1 MSDTIPQRA
10 GPHAPLSPHLQV
22 WRFTVTMAA
31 SITQRIF
38 GVGNAIGLLL
48 FTVWVASAAI
58 SDAAFAAVSGFL
70 ASPFGLFLLFGFTLS
85 FSFHMLNG
93 IRYLFWDAGR
103 GLDKEFASATAWAA
117 YIGAV
122 VMTGLIFFVGF
133 SVHGGA

>member
-10 GPHAPLSPHLQV
+10 GPNAPLSPHLQV

-31 SITQRIF
+31 SITQRIA

-48 FTVWVASAAI
+48 LTLWVASAAM
-58 SDAAFAAVSGFL
+58 SDSAFAAVNGFL

-103 GLDKEFASATAWAA
+103 GFDKSLASGTAWAA
-117 YIGAV
+117 YGGSV
-122 VMTGLIFFVGF
+122 VLTLLIFFVGF